1 MNKIGVF
8 CIPDESSSSG
18 GWFVGREHM
27 RSWKQLL
34 QRLLRITALVVNLAK
49 ETICNILPLIQK
61 LVIFLSRTPLTI
73 PTAYGPLNPC
83 VENYFRAMYQSS
95 KATISL

>member
-61 LVIFLSRTPLTI
+61 LVIFTEPHTPDHPNCIWTSKSLCGKLSSGYVL
-73 PTAYGPLNPC
+73 
-83 VENYFRAMYQSS
+83 VF
-95 KATISL
+95 